1 MALKYK
7 LDADAFGALEE
18 SQQGFYKQEGNVYVL
33 EVDGFDK
40 GNDDLAGLK
49 AKVDQ
54 LLTEKK
60 EAERK
65 AREESEQARKQA
77 DEAAK
82 AKGDYEQLYKSQQTE
97 AEKWKA
103 EYQKLQDTV
112 KQSSVKAEAA
122 RIAGTLTRDTARAQL
137 LTEKIAGRLSLT
149 DDGIKVTDDSGQL
162 TVSSLDDLTHQIK
175 TAFPFLVDGS
185 QASGGAATGSKG
197 GAADSP
203 KQVSRSS
210 FEAMDHPSR
219 TNFIREGGKVVDE

>member
-7 LDADAFGALEE
+7 LDAESFGALEE

-60 EAERK
+60 ETERK
-65 AREESEQARKQA
+65 AREESERVRQEA

-82 AKGDYEQLYKSQQTE
+82 AKGDYEQLYKSQQAE
-97 AEKWKA
+97 AERWKQ
-103 EYQKLQDTV
+103 EYEKLQTTV

-185 QASGGAATGSKG
+185 KASGGAAQGSKG
-197 GAADSP
+197 GAADSS

-210 FEAMDHPSR
+210 FDAMDHPSR
-219 TNFIREGGKVVDE
+219 TAFIREGGKVVDE